1 MTNIFLFDY
10 ETRLKSWSIFRNTVA
25 TYNIDQQCVEVDRF
39 WQKTPYQNHYL
50 HPDFMKEWPTPWQ
63 LLSDNIYCY
72 YARALGMIYTL
83 LLLGNKDIALVE
95 AKDDNNNEVVLVLV
109 DNAKYVLNYWPE
121 TVLNNRLTDFVIIKE
136 LDITP
141 LLSKVG

>member
-10 ETRLKSWSIFRNTVA
+10 ETRLKFWSNFRTTLA
-25 TYNIDQQCVEVDRF
+25 KTPLEQQCVEVDRF
-39 WQKTPYQNHYL
+39 WQRAPFQTHYL
-50 HPDFMKEWPTPWQ
+50 HPDFIKDWPTPWQ
-63 LLSDNIYCY
+63 LLSDNIYCK

-83 LLLGNKDIALVE
+83 LLLGNKDIALIE

-121 TVLNNRLTDFVIIKE
+121 TVLNNRLADFVITKE

-141 LLSKVG
+141 LYSKVG

>member
-10 ETRLKSWSIFRNTVA
+10 ETRLKSWSTFRNTIAIHPV
-25 TYNIDQQCVEVDRF
+25 NEQCIEIDRF
-39 WQKTPYQNHYL
+39 WQKTPLQTHYL
-50 HPDFMKEWPTPWQ
+50 HPDFIKDWPTPWQ
-63 LLSDNIYCY
+63 LLSDNIYCN
-72 YARALGMIYTL
+72 YARGLGMIYTL

-121 TVLNNRLTDFVIIKE
+121 TVLNNRLTDFVITKE

>member
-10 ETRLKSWSIFRNTVA
+10 ETRLKFWSTFRSTIANLS
-25 TYNIDQQCVEVDRF
+25 IKEQCIEVDRF

>member
-10 ETRLKSWSIFRNTVA
+10 ETRLKSWSIFRNTIA
-25 TYNIDQQCVEVDRF
+25 TYNIVQQCVEVDRF

-72 YARALGMIYTL
+72 YARALGIIYTL
-83 LLLGNKDIALVE
+83 LLLGKKDIALVE

-121 TVLNNRLTDFVIIKE
+121 TVLNNRLTDFVITKE

>member
-10 ETRLKSWSIFRNTVA
+10 ETRLKFWSTFRSTIANLS
-25 TYNIDQQCVEVDRF
+25 IKEQCIEVDRF
-39 WQKTPYQNHYL
+39 WQKTPFQNHYL

-109 DNAKYVLNYWPE
+109 DSAKYVLNYWPE
-121 TVLNNRLTDFVIIKE
+121 TVLNNRLTDFVITKE